1 VGHRYIQR
9 LGGAQV
15 AYRLEAR
22 SHHMALRGQLA
33 VPPFLSGGR
42 QGRMNRPQHRIWTD
56 RPHQVRKRGPH
67 VRLAFQ
73 SVKCRLP
80 SDDVRRG
87 ATSGGLDEL
96 AESTPQRNTFR

>member
-42 QGRMNRPQHRIWTD
+42 HGRMNRPQHRIWTN
-56 RPHQVRKRGPH
+56 RPHQGPERGPH
-67 VRLAFQ
+67 VQLACQ
-73 SVKCRLP
+73 SVKVP
-80 SDDVRRG
+80 S
-87 ATSGGLDEL
+87 S
-96 AESTPQRNTFR
+96 FRTGIGSFGTAWNRVVQLL